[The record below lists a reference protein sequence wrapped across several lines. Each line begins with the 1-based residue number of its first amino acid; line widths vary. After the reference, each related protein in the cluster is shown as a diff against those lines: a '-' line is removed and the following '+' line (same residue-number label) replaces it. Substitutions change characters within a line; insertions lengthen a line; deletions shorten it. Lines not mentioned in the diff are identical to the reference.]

1 MFTSLYNT
9 LIRPLL
15 EYCVQAWSPHLK
27 KDILL
32 LENVQRRATKLVGRL
47 RDMEYEDRLKELK
60 LTSLEDRRI
69 RGGMIL
75 TYRLINGM
83 EKVDYRKFFS
93 LQNNHYNLRGH
104 NQKIVKTNV
113 RLDVRKYFFS
123 KRVIDK
129 WNSLTEYEISAPSTA
144 VFKKRYDEIELVMA
158 GG

>member
-1 MFTSLYNT
+1 
-9 LIRPLL
+9 
-15 EYCVQAWSPHLK
+15 
-27 KDILL
+27 
-32 LENVQRRATKLVGRL
+32 
-47 RDMEYEDRLKELK
+47 
-60 LTSLEDRRI
+60 
-69 RGGMIL
+69 MIL

-93 LQNNHYNLRGH
+93 LQDNHYNLRGH

-144 VFKKRYDEIELVMA
+144 VFKKRYDEIELEMT